1 MNYFR
6 QQSKEFGMPPKPQK
20 KTGAARRSGEW
31 VVAPRAALDLEDAA
45 RAQEVGEGSGQQAG
59 RRRQEGERESIEPG
73 GGGATEQEEE
83 RRRAGELRERE
94 EREGGEEGAGRA
106 GEGGEEAAG
115 RAGEGVGRAGEG
127 VEEGAVRAG
136 GAGQAQPKQG
146 ERREEGEKW

>member
-1 MNYFR
+1 MISNYFR
-6 QQSKEFGMPPKPQK
+6 QQSKEFGMPPKPLK

-45 RAQEVGEGSGQQAG
+45 RAQEVGEGSGQPAG

-94 EREGGEEGAGRA
+94 ERREREGRRLLDERER
-106 GEGGEEAAG
+106 E
-115 RAGEGVGRAGEG
+115 
-127 VEEGAVRAG
+127 VRRR
-136 GAGQAQPKQG
+136 QD
-146 ERREEGEKW
+146 ERERELDERER